1 MATSREIRAYAK
13 EHNCSIAEA
22 REHFINNA
30 IDNTIDPFIIRGD
43 IVDNQVVY
51 NTSELDAN
59 QAKFVEGCVK
69 TINDGII
76 DQDLTLDPNNTIT
89 CVMYNNKDDF
99 AGHLGVGLTVT
110 PDEAWKEHKMLFD
123 KHHSKGLQVGFEY
136 TREEM
141 VEMGTEMAGQCM
153 DMLNEDGVWPWPNA
167 GATFQKK
174 GDKMVVIDIM
184 EVA

>member
-1 MATSREIRAYAK
+1 MATNRQIRAYAK
-13 EHNCSIAEA
+13 EHNISNAEA
-22 REHFINNA
+22 KAHFINEA
-30 IDNTIDPFIIRGD
+30 TKNTIDPFIIRGD

-51 NTSELDAN
+51 DTSTLTDG
-59 QAKFVEGCVK
+59 QTKFVEGCVK

-76 DQDLTLDPNNTIT
+76 DEDKTLDPNDTMT
-89 CVMYNNKDDF
+89 LVMYNNKDDF
-99 AGHLGVGLTVT
+99 AGHLAVGLAVT
-110 PDEAWKEHKMLFD
+110 PDEAWEEHKMLFD
-123 KHHSKGLQVGFEY
+123 KHHTKGLQVGFTY

-174 GDKMVVIDIM
+174 GDKMVVISLDK
-184 EVA
+184 